1 MERLI
6 ITQTNHSHSIRSQII
21 NNNKQRE
28 YTMFGTIIVVVIALI
43 SIYFI
48 FGDDRDDGDCEG
60 FGDN

>member
-1 MERLI
+1 MESLI
-6 ITQTNHSHSIRSQII
+6 TTQTNHSHSIRIQII

-43 SIYFI
+43 SIYFM
-48 FGDDRDDGDCEG
+48 FGDDRDDGDCEE

>member
-1 MERLI
+1 
-6 ITQTNHSHSIRSQII
+6 
-21 NNNKQRE
+21 
-28 YTMFGTIIVVVIALI
+28 MFGTIIVAVIALI